1 MQTIVLKELAA
12 QIKQVFLEQDTYVF
26 GKLVTEFE
34 KDGKFGGDF
43 VYFAMIDPSTT
54 PATFYEVTSPF
65 DLVSGKAPQLALVF
79 RDGKCV
85 LNIDY
90 TDYAAMRTGIMDGV
104 VIAQTQS
111 NKPVNVLLFGSGK
124 TASWSIRGLAELTPW
139 IKRID
144 YYSKSGKKA
153 SFESLSKE
161 QGIELV
167 YTQAWREQLS
177 SYDVIICHTNAS
189 EPILTAADMASVKQ
203 GAEIHSFIGSTE
215 HGELADE
222 FYSAQAQIVSD
233 WPKILADNKIM
244 QRATTTGGVEPGK
257 IVYLKEFF
265 GNNYHLKAGV
275 PYTIFQFGGTPLQNL
290 AVLQLLT
297 KP

>member
-1 MQTIVLKELAA
+1 VIDINLYDLAGK
-12 QIKQVFLEQDTYVF
+12 IKQVFLEQDKYVF
-26 GKLVTEFE
+26 GKYVAEFQ

-43 VYFAMIDPSTT
+43 VYFAMIDPSTA

-79 RDGKCV
+79 RDGKCI
-85 LNIDY
+85 LNTDY

-104 VIAQTQS
+104 VLAQTQK
-111 NKPVNVLLFGSGK
+111 NKRINVLLFGSGK

-139 IKRID
+139 IKRVD
-144 YYSKSGKKA
+144 YYSKSGKKK
-153 SFESLSKE
+153 SFESLGKE
-161 QGIELV
+161 VGIELV
-167 YTQAWREQLS
+167 FTEGWREQLS
-177 SYDVIICHTNAS
+177 NYDVIICHTNAS
-189 EPILTAADMASVKQ
+189 EPILSAQDMARVKK
-203 GAEIHSFIGSTE
+203 GAQIHSFIGSTE

-222 FYSAQAQIVSD
+222 LYQGAEVVSD
-233 WPKILADNKIM
+233 WPKILEDNKIM
-244 QRATTTGGVEPGK
+244 QRATTTGGVESGK

-265 GNNYHLKAGV
+265 GNNYQLKADV

-297 KP
+297 R